1 MDGTKFTLDV
11 SSSGA
16 LKLKETVK
24 EKLSEYIGN
33 YTDDVLVVWP
43 SSPFRICL

>member
-1 MDGTKFTLDV
+1 MDGAKFTIDL

-16 LKLKETVK
+16 AKLRECVK

-33 YTDDVLVVWP
+33 DTDDVLVVC
-43 SSPFRICL
+43 FF

>member
-1 MDGTKFTLDV
+1 MDGVKFTMDL

-16 LKLKETVK
+16 AKLGECVK

-33 YTDDVLVVWP
+33 YTNDVLVVGF
-43 SSPFRICL
+43 SSLHTKD

>member
-1 MDGTKFTLDV
+1 MDGTKFMLDV
-11 SSSGA
+11 SSGGA

-33 YTDDVLVVWP
+33 YTDDVLVVCP
-43 SSPFRICL
+43 SSPCITCS